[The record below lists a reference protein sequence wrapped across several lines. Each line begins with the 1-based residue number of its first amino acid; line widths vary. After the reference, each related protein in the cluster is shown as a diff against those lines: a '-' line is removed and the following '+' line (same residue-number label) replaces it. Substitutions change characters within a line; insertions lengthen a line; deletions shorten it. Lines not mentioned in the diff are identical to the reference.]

1 MAAPSLTYGGV
12 DMSAHGLVLE
22 GLPEIGPA
30 ARRIDVQSVGFAAG
44 GISQGAFDEPRV
56 IRTTVRAVGADVE
69 AMRGVVKGW
78 WAALVRDTPA
88 ALSFPD
94 SPGYDDRYWLAQLS
108 NAPALSRVGTIGR
121 AELEW
126 LCADPWAYGAEE
138 VVEEIEDLSAED
150 ELSIA
155 YDGDAWAWPVHEITI
170 GAGGASSVTLSN
182 AASLE
187 SFAWSGSLSEGDK
200 LRLDAA
206 RDFVEKWNG
215 AAWVTAMSGWSVGS
229 AIPRLRPGTTPGG
242 WLANVL
248 TVGGVAA
255 GSYEVTYRDR
265 WRG

>member
-1 MAAPSLTYGGV
+1 MALPSLTYGGV

-30 ARRIDVQSVGFAAG
+30 ARRLDVQSVGFAAG

-69 AMRGVVKGW
+69 AMRGAVKGW
-78 WAALVRDTPA
+78 WAALVLDTPA

-94 SPGYDDRYWLAQLS
+94 SAGYDDRYWMAQLS

-126 LCADPWAYGAEE
+126 LCADPWAYGADEE
-138 VVEEIEDLSAED
+138 VEEIADLSVAQ
-150 ELSIA
+150 ELDIDYA
-155 YDGDAWAWPVHEITI
+155 GDAWAWPVHVITV
-170 GAGGASSVTLSN
+170 GAGGASTVTVSN

-187 SFAWSGSLSEGDK
+187 EFTWTGTLLEGNK

-215 AAWVTAMSGWSVGS
+215 SAWVTAMSGWSVGS

-242 WLANVL
+242 TLENTL